1 LDKLA
6 FFKVITD
13 YFSPVYFMSDEE
25 KRRREEIR
33 MRKQSARAEEA
44 RKRAAEEEAEQYHE
58 REAKKTQRAWAARAA
73 ERDAMDEITAA
84 FDDAERVVLKTLRRV
99 AQDARAEA
107 KALGVSLID
116 RPARLK
122 EGSPSFERVFGAV
135 KEARSRTK
143 AALENVKS
151 RALGEIFAAQEA
163 GFVTETWRK
172 QSDSRYRAFCGL
184 LQSLLQ
190 SFEKATA
197 AVVANPEAPAEP
209 EVRTNVF
216 HPSLGFNTLLS
227 IPSRLSTDR

>member
-1 LDKLA
+1 
-6 FFKVITD
+6 
-13 YFSPVYFMSDEE
+13 M
-25 KRRREEIR
+25 
-33 MRKQSARAEEA
+33 
-44 RKRAAEEEAEQYHE
+44 
-58 REAKKTQRAWAARAA
+58 
-73 ERDAMDEITAA
+73 
-84 FDDAERVVLKTLRRV
+84 
-99 AQDARAEA
+99 
-107 KALGVSLID
+107 ID

-209 EVRTNVF
+209 
-216 HPSLGFNTLLS
+216 
-227 IPSRLSTDR
+227 

>member
-1 LDKLA
+1 ME
-6 FFKVITD
+6 V
-13 YFSPVYFMSDEE
+13 
-25 KRRREEIR
+25 RRLRVMTGRGSNESTSLRAIYRTEGA
-33 MRKQSARAEEA
+33 SALFAGTKASVA
-44 RKRAAEEEAEQYHE
+44 RHAP
-58 REAKKTQRAWAARAA
+58 AKGLN
-73 ERDAMDEITAA
+73 
-84 FDDAERVVLKTLRRV
+84 FL
-99 AQDARAEA
+99 
-107 KALGVSLID
+107 
-116 RPARLK
+116 
-122 EGSPSFERVFGAV
+122 VFGAV